1 MFVLTE
7 DEPLST
13 KRATGWRKG
22 LCLSYGKRPRSL
34 LAFVICTVVAF
45 GFADCAYA
53 AGINLSPEATEAMA
67 QIYAGNP
74 EAAVPIARSI
84 EENEPDQPLGYLL
97 EAEADWWNIYCA
109 ACQTKWGMFDD
120 WAHGKR
126 PSHDGYLKLTDKVI
140 ALAKAQLAQS
150 DTAEMHVYL
159 GLGWAMKAR
168 VYDERD
174 DHRNVARSG
183 VAARAE
189 FLRALQLDPDMP
201 DATAGLGFY
210 NYYVDTLSPI
220 VKMLRF
226 FMGIPGGNKETGIRQ
241 MKQGARDGVL
251 FAVDTRYYLAKNLR
265 TFDLKYADALDAAQP
280 LVEKYPHN
288 PIFLLLVGNLN
299 AELGR
304 NEMASGYFQAALDA
318 ASTDT
323 ACAERVKQV
332 AELFLASLK

>member
-1 MFVLTE
+1 MAF
-7 DEPLST
+7 
-13 KRATGWRKG
+13 A
-22 LCLSYGKRPRSL
+22 LC
-34 LAFVICTVVAF
+34 AFTAAAF
-45 GFADCAYA
+45 ANAVYA
-53 AGINLSPEATEAMA
+53 GGINLSPEAKQAMEE
-67 QIYAGNP
+67 IYSGNP
-74 EAAVPIARSI
+74 EAAAAIAHSI

-109 ACQTKWGMFDD
+109 ACETKWGMFDD
-120 WAHGKR
+120 WSHGKR
-126 PSHDGYLKLTDKVI
+126 PSHDAYLKLTDKII
-140 ALAKAQLAQS
+140 ALAKAQIAES
-150 DTAEMHVYL
+150 DTAEMHVYA

-174 DHRNVARSG
+174 EHRNVARAG

-241 MKQGARDGVL
+241 MKEGAQDGVL

-265 TFDLKYADALDAAQP
+265 TFDLRYADALDVAQP
-280 LVEKYPHN
+280 LVDKYPQN
-288 PIFLLLVGNLN
+288 PIFLLLAGNLN

-304 NEMASGYFQAALDA
+304 NEVASRDFQAALD
-318 ASTDT
+318 SSPTDT

-332 AELFLASLK
+332 AESFLAALKEGSASPAH

>member
-1 MFVLTE
+1 MTA
-7 DEPLST
+7 
-13 KRATGWRKG
+13 KRSVHRG
-22 LCLSYGKRPRSL
+22 LLRLPCGTQISL
-34 LAFVICTVVAF
+34 IAFVICAVVAF
-45 GFADCAYA
+45 PFAGGVYA
-53 AGINLSPEATEAMA
+53 GGINLSPEAKQAMEE
-67 QIYAGNP
+67 IYGGNP
-74 EAAVPIARSI
+74 EAAAPIAHSI

-120 WAHGKR
+120 WSHGKR
-126 PSHDGYLKLTDKVI
+126 PSHDAYLKLTDKVI
-140 ALAKAQLAQS
+140 ALAKAQIAQS
-150 DTAEMHVYL
+150 DTAEMHVYV

-189 FLRALQLDPDMP
+189 FLRALQIDPDMP

-241 MKQGARDGVL
+241 MKEGAQNGVL
-251 FAVDTRYYLAKNLR
+251 FGVDTRYYLAKNLR
-265 TFDLKYADALDAAQP
+265 TFDLRYADALDVAQP
-280 LVEKYPHN
+280 LVDKYPHN
-288 PIFLLLVGNLN
+288 PIFLLLAGNLN
-299 AELGR
+299 AELGH
-304 NEMASGYFQAALDA
+304 NEAASRYFQAALDA
-318 ASTDT
+318 APADA

-332 AELFLASLK
+332 ATSFSASLK